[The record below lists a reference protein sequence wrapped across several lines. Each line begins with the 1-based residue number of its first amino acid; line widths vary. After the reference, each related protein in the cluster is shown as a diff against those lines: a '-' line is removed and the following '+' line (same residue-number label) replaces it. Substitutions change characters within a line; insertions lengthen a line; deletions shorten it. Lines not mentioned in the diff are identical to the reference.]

1 MNRIIHFTVLSGIL
15 MIILLLYRG
24 VWVKESLIPDSR
36 ILNADFRPLNPENST
51 EFFGGTKA
59 MIDKGQIDSF
69 LRSAQNELEQDI
81 LPFWIRYCL
90 DDEYGGFIG
99 RMSNDRTIVKDA
111 PKGLVLNARIL

>member
-1 MNRIIHFTVLSGIL
+1 MGRIIYFV
-15 MIILLLYRG
+15 IILLLCRE
-24 VWVKESLIPDSR
+24 VLAQESPTSDP
-36 ILNADFRPLNPENST
+36 RPLNPEHST